1 MALSLEQLEAFMA
14 AVETGS
20 FSAAARKLGK
30 AQSSVS
36 GLISNLESDTGLP
49 LFDRSTR
56 EPRLT
61 RQGQALME
69 DIRSVLKSHNHLRYR
84 VSNLT
89 DKVELEIGIAYDN
102 QLISDQQIKHLL
114 RDFEQQFPSTS
125 LVLFHAPQYSAY
137 SFLDEHKV
145 DIAIGLR
152 HPDCAK
158 RFGMTSVG
166 QVQFAKV
173 ASTEHPLA
181 AMVELNDQ
189 DLLEH
194 RQLKFIDAQASGD
207 NTRLGGDNAWY
218 CNAPDTLLS
227 MLRMGL
233 GWADLPLP
241 WVENELQSGRVVRLQ
256 SHHQAISFPH
266 SLDLM
271 WRREGEAGKC
281 QQWLRSRL
289 EAQLTPV
296 YQQQRFQ

>member
-69 DIRSVLKSHNHLRYR
+69 DIKSVLKSHNHLRYR
-84 VSNLT
+84 ISNLAN
-89 DKVELEIGIAYDN
+89 KVELEIGLAYDN
-102 QLISDQQIKHLL
+102 QLINDQQIKQLL
-114 RDFEQQFPSTS
+114 NDFEQQFPGTS
-125 LVLFHAPQYSAY
+125 LRLLHAAQHGAY
-137 SFLDEHKV
+137 RLLDEHKV
-145 DIAIGLR
+145 DLAIGLR
-152 HPDCAK
+152 HPDSAA
-158 RFGMTSVG
+158 RFGVASVG

-173 ASTEHPLA
+173 ASADHPL
-181 AMVELNDQ
+181 VELKELRDQ
-189 DLLEH
+189 DLQQH
-194 RQLKFIDAQASGD
+194 RQLKFVDTQAHGES
-207 NTRLGGDNAWY
+207 NRPGGSNAWY
-218 CNAPDTLLS
+218 CNAPETLLS

-241 WVENELQSGRVVRLQ
+241 WVEKELQSGQVVHLH
-256 SHHQAISFPH
+256 SHHQATSFPH
-266 SLDLM
+266 SLDIM

-281 QQWLRSRL
+281 QQWLRNRL
-289 EAQLTPV
+289 ELQLTQS
-296 YQQQRFQ
+296 YQPPPC